1 MGQGVRCASAGLTG
15 PAAIEYEF
23 PGTTTS
29 HSSGGRVLNTAAPTG
44 VRGGFHVAFRVAM
57 ALMVVGVLA
66 QVYLAGLGLFGT
78 EGFGTHEDFG
88 WIVHT
93 IGMVAV
99 VLAIIGPRSKV
110 TILGALGL
118 FVLNTA
124 QIQLSQADAA
134 GLAALHPTLALAVLG
149 LAGWLVFVTG
159 TRAASA

>member
-1 MGQGVRCASAGLTG
+1 M
-15 PAAIEYEF
+15 
-23 PGTTTS
+23 
-29 HSSGGRVLNTAAPTG
+29 NTAAPTG
-44 VRGGFHVAFRVAM
+44 VRGGFHVAFRIAM
-57 ALMVVGVLA
+57 ALMVIGVLA

-78 EGFGTHEDFG
+78 EGFGTHEDVG

-99 VLAIIGPRSKV
+99 VLAIIGPRTKV

-124 QIQLSQADAA
+124 QIMLSQSDSA

-149 LAGWLVFVTG
+149 LAGWLVWVTG
-159 TRAASA
+159 TRAGVAR

>member
-1 MGQGVRCASAGLTG
+1 
-15 PAAIEYEF
+15 
-23 PGTTTS
+23 
-29 HSSGGRVLNTAAPTG
+29 LNATALTG
-44 VRGGFHVAFRVAM
+44 VRGGFNLAFRVSM

-99 VLAIIGPRSKV
+99 LLAIIGPRTKV

-118 FVLNTA
+118 TVLNTA
-124 QIQLSQADAA
+124 QIMLSQSDTA

-149 LAGWLVFVTG
+149 VAAWLVVVTG
-159 TRAASA
+159 TKAEAGR